1 MPTKDHGH
9 DPVNGNKF
17 NGQKQKNAIVNQE
30 MDEIIL
36 QENSKVS
43 TEAEAHEMIKPD
55 INENHLYQI
64 DNMSLDD
71 NK

>member
-1 MPTKDHGH
+1 
-9 DPVNGNKF
+9 
-17 NGQKQKNAIVNQE
+17 

-43 TEAEAHEMIKPD
+43 TEAEAHEMIKSD
-55 INENHLYQI
+55 NFENHLYQI